1 MVLKSLLLIYNLAGS
16 PTLPFFQRCSYLIC
30 PAHAVSQYA
39 LLCNKIAAQF
49 IAGLSG
55 QDMWSPPFPPC
66 CWSAEEIES
75 NSCVGVMS
83 ALFFLCHPALGQSA
97 AGAAIRWVR
106 GHTVVLFWEKS
117 LLCCQVAVVGGDSYG
132 FVLPPRVTASAAS
145 LTPPA
150 PTPTP
155 T

>member
-1 MVLKSLLLIYNLAGS
+1 M
-16 PTLPFFQRCSYLIC
+16 
-30 PAHAVSQYA
+30 
-39 LLCNKIAAQF
+39 
-49 IAGLSG
+49 
-55 QDMWSPPFPPC
+55 
-66 CWSAEEIES
+66 
-75 NSCVGVMS
+75 GVMS
-83 ALFFLCHPALGQSA
+83 ALFFLCHPALGRSA